1 MDISGPSP
9 RIFAQPNNMSQPGC
23 RTVGEME
30 ASKISEIVL
39 LYWRCVINLWFSCR
53 FRTVCTR
60 AYRTFG
66 IMWVGCES
74 NSNPLFQGMGP
85 VLRDVFLWVLN
96 EKPCRCAVAP
106 AEALLNTTTGS
117 NWSRTDSG
125 LDLAID
131 DKGTPHA
138 VGDSSS
144 LVGART
150 ATWVPGC
157 TLGNE
162 CLVPCEKVKFPVLG
176 IGFCYV
182 LELNLHPSTLL
193 LWYVGPRVSVTCQ
206 VGISEDRLHKDC
218 KEKDPEG

>member
-106 AEALLNTTTGS
+106 AEAPPQTVLNTAAQLLFLNNLILQVT
-117 NWSRTDSG
+117 
-125 LDLAID
+125 
-131 DKGTPHA
+131 KG
-138 VGDSSS
+138 
-144 LVGART
+144 
-150 ATWVPGC
+150 
-157 TLGNE
+157 
-162 CLVPCEKVKFPVLG
+162 
-176 IGFCYV
+176 
-182 LELNLHPSTLL
+182 STLRKYTAWHMHGTHPINASFPAML
-193 LWYVGPRVSVTCQ
+193 LLENLQRPHTAY
-206 VGISEDRLHKDC
+206 K
-218 KEKDPEG
+218 